1 MRISNGLSRK
11 FYCLAFATLIM
22 AGFTANAV
30 AEEETNPSEWSKY
43 FEVYGWL
50 PNMYITPAEGAPIT
64 ITIGDILSN
73 LDMVA
78 MIDFGAQKG
87 RWSFGMDSIY
97 MNLGKKFTR
106 EGTQLPTEIDV
117 DLDMRAF
124 ISTVNAGYQLGG
136 DESSPVRVVGGL
148 RYLYVRIPVEF
159 NAANIGLSK
168 KVIESGQSWSAI
180 FGLEGKK
187 TLNEKWYMDY
197 YADFGGGGKTN
208 LTYQLK
214 VGGGYR
220 FNKFTATFGV
230 RYLRFNFDSNS
241 ELENMRVLGPY
252 MGARWTF

>member
-1 MRISNGLSRK
+1 MAIASLM
-11 FYCLAFATLIM
+11 LAGWTI
-22 AGFTANAV
+22 NAC
-30 AEEETNPSEWSKY
+30 AEEETTSSEWAKY

-64 ITIGDILSN
+64 ITLGDILSN

-87 RWSFGMDSIY
+87 NVSWGVDAIY

-106 EGTQLPTEIDV
+106 EGVNLPTEADV
-117 DLDMRAF
+117 DLDMRAL
-124 ISTVNAGYQLGG
+124 IGTVNAGYQLAG
-136 DESSPVRVVGGL
+136 DELNPVSVIGGV
-148 RYLYVRIPVEF
+148 RYLYIRVPVEF

-187 TLNEKWYMDY
+187 TFNDKWYMDY

-214 VGGGYR
+214 VGGGYQ

-241 ELENMRVLGPY
+241 DLENLRTLGPY